1 MPKIFIDL
9 EETVIREFKDFP
21 TFIPANCRAI
31 THFIDNVKKVDTGS
45 IKIFIFSFA
54 IHTDDELDRFDKFI
68 REDLERLIG
77 HPIEGVV
84 TVPQMFIASQ
94 RMQRMRFDD
103 VTDFIL
109 IRGKEGAFQD
119 WCDFNFKG
127 STCLLIDDVVRNMSI
142 MNHDTL
148 STMTMFNINKVREEH
163 EKGRL

>member
-9 EETVIREFKDFP
+9 EETVIQEFKDFP

-31 THFIDNVKKVDTGS
+31 THFINNVKKVDTGT

-54 IHTDDELDRFDKFI
+54 IHTDEELDRFDQFI

-103 VTDFIL
+103 ITDFIL
-109 IRGKEGAFQD
+109 TRGKEGAFQD

-127 STCLLIDDVVRNMSI
+127 NTCLLIDDVVRNMSI

-148 STMTMFNINKVREEH
+148 LTMTMFNINRVREEH